1 MQTPRYIFADD
12 FSAFETFFKSVP
24 GRRCSFKKGDSLW
37 APGQPFSPVYYIL
50 SGLALTCIHHEE
62 GHRKILSFH
71 GKGTV
76 FPVYHSNR
84 FKIEKSIVT
93 QALEDVEA
101 LEFSPSQFRRMME
114 ERFPLTET
122 VIDWYASYVNL
133 LLYETAHQEYNS
145 AFIELCN
152 LLYLLAERG
161 DGGGPSDLSEP
172 GGTGGYPCC
181 QPGQSFQK
189 SLSSPAGGHYCHRT
203 EADPHPPAGPAGSPL
218 LQRDAVTAE
227 HSRPAPAVPD
237 ITLLLHMII
246 IHEIRRIVCSPGY
259 REYSDFSVIQ
269 KRDVL

>member
-114 ERFPLTET
+114 ESFPLTET
-122 VIDWYASYVNL
+122 VIGWYASYVNL

-145 AFIELCN
+145 AFIKLCN
-152 LLYLLAERG
+152 LLYLLAER
-161 DGGGPSDLSEP
+161 E
-172 GGTGGYPCC
+172 
-181 QPGQSFQK
+181 
-189 SLSSPAGGHYCHRT
+189 
-203 EADPHPPAGPAGSPL
+203 EMEAGPVIYLSQEELADIFAANRVNLSRNLSRLRQEGIIATGRKQIRILRLDL
-218 LQRDAVTAE
+218 LAAHCSSE
-227 HSRPAPAVPD
+227 
-237 ITLLLHMII
+237 TL
-246 IHEIRRIVCSPGY
+246 
-259 REYSDFSVIQ
+259 
-269 KRDVL
+269 

>member
-101 LEFSPSQFRRMME
+101 LEFSTSQFRRMME
-114 ERFPLTET
+114 ESFPLTET

-145 AFIELCN
+145 AFIKLCN
-152 LLYLLAERG
+152 LLYLLAER
-161 DGGGPSDLSEP
+161 E
-172 GGTGGYPCC
+172 
-181 QPGQSFQK
+181 
-189 SLSSPAGGHYCHRT
+189 
-203 EADPHPPAGPAGSPL
+203 EMEAGPVIYLSQEELADILAANRVNLSRNLSRLRQEGIIATGRKQIRILRPDL
-218 LQRDAVTAE
+218 LAAHCSSE
-227 HSRPAPAVPD
+227 
-237 ITLLLHMII
+237 TL
-246 IHEIRRIVCSPGY
+246 
-259 REYSDFSVIQ
+259 
-269 KRDVL
+269 

>member
-145 AFIELCN
+145 AFIKLCN
-152 LLYLLAERG
+152 LLYLLAER
-161 DGGGPSDLSEP
+161 E
-172 GGTGGYPCC
+172 
-181 QPGQSFQK
+181 
-189 SLSSPAGGHYCHRT
+189 
-203 EADPHPPAGPAGSPL
+203 EMEAGPVIYLSQEELADILAANRVNLSRNLSRLRQEGIIATGRKQIRILRPDLLAAHCSSETLWQRNTAVRLPL
-218 LQRDAVTAE
+218 FR
-227 HSRPAPAVPD
+227 
-237 ITLLLHMII
+237 ILHYY
-246 IHEIRRIVCSPGY
+246 CT
-259 REYSDFSVIQ
+259 
-269 KRDVL
+269 